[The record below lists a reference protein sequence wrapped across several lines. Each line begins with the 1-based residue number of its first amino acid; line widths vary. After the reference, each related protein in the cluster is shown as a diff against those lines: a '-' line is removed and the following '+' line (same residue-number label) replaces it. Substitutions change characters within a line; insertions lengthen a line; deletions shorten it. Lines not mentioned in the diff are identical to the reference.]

1 MAKISK
7 LSYQDIL
14 RLEPT
19 FISLDISVNSTGWIR
34 SIDGKLEWGTYSLQ
48 SEDELG
54 RRREFKQFLIDLFGT
69 NEYPIVYVED
79 VIAGTNFKTTKG
91 LIQLNTIVDD
101 LADVGILNVKE
112 IKREDNKKWKK
123 YLKQASNYESAVLKE
138 NDKDLIKNSL
148 HEIGFNEK
156 VAQDIYDALGLAIS
170 MIFRYKVLGETRKE
184 LVPLKMDLKR
194 GYLIKQFN
202 SKDKLLSAGQKEG
215 ISRNR
220 EIDEIDWS
228 NEKRDILYLFKRKV
242 KSEQRDDKIYLITEK
257 SSKLGILALDKKLN
271 TDETITYLMI
281 TKKK

>member
-228 NEKRDILYLFKRKV
+228 NEKRDILYLFKQKV